1 MFYNNELRHHRR
13 DDGHKHMYFYSTK
26 GIMSVVNNSL
36 LSAGDTKCC
45 KMLYHQIR
53 RRNANANVQI
63 LTYYR
68 AQARDIQRVLQNAA
82 VCCIDGFQGEE
93 ADEVIIALTSRV
105 RSYGPSK
112 FARDVK
118 RMNVAISRARNNLYV
133 VGNIRTMENTTIW
146 RDFIAKCI
154 CRYIY

>member
-1 MFYNNELRHHRR
+1 
-13 DDGHKHMYFYSTK
+13 
-26 GIMSVVNNSL
+26 MSEVNNSL

-53 RRNANANVQI
+53 SRNANANVQV

-68 AQARDIQRVLQNAA
+68 AQSRDIQRVLPNAA

-112 FARDVK
+112 FVRDVK

-133 VGNIRTMENTTIW
+133 VGNISTMKNATICSS
-146 RDFIAKCI
+146 FLAKCI
-154 CRYIY
+154 CRYTNFC